1 MFTQIIISWSF
12 LQDLCDRLVRWTERI
27 DLYRDMLSGA
37 LESYLSIQS
46 NRLNEIVK
54 VLTIASIIL
63 MANAL
68 IAGIDGMNFRYMPEL
83 EWP

>member
-1 MFTQIIISWSF
+1 M
-12 LQDLCDRLVRWTERI
+12 RWTERI